1 MDGHVVH
8 AVACTGAAGEGELL
22 ALFLYL
28 SSPQLADN
36 MAKFAAMAAAK

>member
-1 MDGHVVH
+1 MV
-8 AVACTGAAGEGELL
+8 TWSTLL
-22 ALFLYL
+22 LAREQQARENSCALFLYL